1 MAEIKKLLKNRNNR
15 LMLVIFII
23 GIGIILFSSAFDGAE
38 RKTESGYGEEERLS
52 GILSEI
58 DGAGEVSVMISY
70 EETENG
76 IGKSFAADDVM
87 QKPRGVVVVAD
98 GANSPTVRN
107 KLKEAAIAVTGVGAN
122 RVCVYERE
130 PRAK

>member
-1 MAEIKKLLKNRNNR
+1 MAEIKKLMKNRNNR

-23 GIGIILFSSAFDGAE
+23 GIGIILFSFIFDGAE
-38 RKTESGYGEEERLS
+38 GKTETCYGEEERLS
-52 GILSEI
+52 EILSEI

-70 EETENG
+70 EKTENG
-76 IGKSFAADDVM
+76 TGKSFVSDGVV

-98 GANSPTVRN
+98 GANSPMVRN

-130 PRAK
+130 PRAE